1 MLLQLLHLLA
11 VVAEAMS
18 GALMGMRRGMDRVGL
33 CLVGAVTALGAG
45 TLRDVLLG
53 HEPLAWISHP
63 DYVLITIAAASV
75 AAACAKWLRHWQGLF
90 VTVDAIGLIAFTV
103 IGCDVPATTDVSPP
117 SSCWPRAC
125 WPRACTGNLGYSP
138 PPIRAAQVNRA
149 VRYPHSM
156 IQKKK
161 SQSHDPYAPV
171 AKNQLLA
178 ARLPMWRSKFIVLL
192 VFGAFAALAGR
203 AFWVQVVNQDFYVD
217 QGQKRYQRTIEL
229 DATRG
234 RIVDR
239 NGSMLAVSL
248 ATYEIWASPKLIDE
262 AAFVP
267 LSRLLDLP
275 LAELRRRLNGDKTF
289 VLLKRQVDAETAGH
303 LSKAGLAGI
312 TQIADS
318 KRFYPEGESAAH
330 VVGFTDIEDDGQEGV
345 ELAANEQLLGVPG
358 QREVIRDRLGRVV
371 SETRPLVPAQN
382 GETIHLTIDRRIQQL
397 AYAQLKDAIA
407 RHHAEAGSVV
417 VLDARNGEILAL
429 ANYPS
434 FDPNDRARLTGRQ
447 LRNRAVVDTFEPGST
462 IKPVVVALSIDEGKV
477 RPHSVIDTAPGWYKI
492 GPAVIHDTSNH
503 GVMTVAEAV
512 QKSSNIALAKLALNL
527 PAEKIWTK
535 YQEYGLGLRP
545 ELTFPGVASGKVRP
559 YKRWRPI
566 EQATMA
572 YGYGLSTS
580 LLQIAQVYTAYA
592 GDGTM
597 HHVSLLRNA
606 AGAATQS
613 GDAGHA
619 VTTPATAR
627 AIRSMLEMATGVGG
641 TGRAATVEGYR
652 VGGKT
657 GTARKQVGA
666 TYAKNRYR
674 ALFVGMAPMSDPRLI
689 VAVMIDDP
697 AGKAFYGGTVAG
709 PVFSGVTGGALQLLG
724 VPPDAPGT

>member
-1 MLLQLLHLLA
+1 
-11 VVAEAMS
+11 
-18 GALMGMRRGMDRVGL
+18 
-33 CLVGAVTALGAG
+33 
-45 TLRDVLLG
+45 
-53 HEPLAWISHP
+53 
-63 DYVLITIAAASV
+63 
-75 AAACAKWLRHWQGLF
+75 
-90 VTVDAIGLIAFTV
+90 
-103 IGCDVPATTDVSPP
+103 
-117 SSCWPRAC
+117 
-125 WPRACTGNLGYSP
+125 
-138 PPIRAAQVNRA
+138 
-149 VRYPHSM
+149 
-156 IQKKK
+156 
-161 SQSHDPYAPV
+161 
-171 AKNQLLA
+171 
-178 ARLPMWRSKFIVLL
+178 MWRSKFIVVL

-203 AFWVQVVNQDFYVD
+203 ALWVQVVNRDFYID
-217 QGQKRYQRTIEL
+217 QGQKRYQRAIEL

-248 ATYEIWASPKLIDE
+248 ATYEIWASPKLLDE
-262 AAFVP
+262 AALPP
-267 LSRLLDLP
+267 LSKLLDLP
-275 LAELRRRLNGDKTF
+275 LAELRRRLSGDKTF
-289 VLLKRQVDAETAGH
+289 VLLKRQVDADTAGH
-303 LSKAGLAGI
+303 LSKLGLAGI

-330 VVGFTDIEDDGQEGV
+330 VVGFTDIEDNGQEGV

-358 QREVIRDRLGRVV
+358 HREVIRDRLGRVV

-397 AYAQLKDAIA
+397 AYGQLKDAIA
-407 RHHAEAGSVV
+407 KHRAEAGSVV

-477 RPHSVIDTAPGWYKI
+477 RPQSVIDTAPGWYKI

-545 ELTFPGVASGKVRP
+545 DLTFPGVASGKVRP

-572 YGYGLSTS
+572 YGYGLSAS
-580 LLQIAQVYTAYA
+580 LLQIAQIYTAYA

-597 HHVSLLRNA
+597 HRVRLLREGTEAGGND
-606 AGAATQS
+606 AGASPQTR
-613 GDAGHA
+613 HA
-619 VTTPATAR
+619 VTTPGTAR
-627 AIRSMLEMATGVGG
+627 AIRSMLEMATGDGG

-709 PVFSGVTGGALQLLG
+709 PVFSAVTGGALQLLG
-724 VPPDAPGT
+724 VPPDA

>member
-1 MLLQLLHLLA
+1 
-11 VVAEAMS
+11 
-18 GALMGMRRGMDRVGL
+18 
-33 CLVGAVTALGAG
+33 
-45 TLRDVLLG
+45 
-53 HEPLAWISHP
+53 
-63 DYVLITIAAASV
+63 
-75 AAACAKWLRHWQGLF
+75 
-90 VTVDAIGLIAFTV
+90 
-103 IGCDVPATTDVSPP
+103 
-117 SSCWPRAC
+117 
-125 WPRACTGNLGYSP
+125 
-138 PPIRAAQVNRA
+138 
-149 VRYPHSM
+149 M
-156 IQKKK
+156 IQQKK
-161 SQSHDPYAPV
+161 SQSHDPYASV
-171 AKNQLLA
+171 AKNPLLA
-178 ARLPMWRSKFIVLL
+178 ARLPAWRSKFIVLL

-203 AFWVQVVNQDFYVD
+203 ALWVQVVNRDFYID

-248 ATYEIWASPKLIDE
+248 ATYEIWATPRQVDE
-262 AAFVP
+262 TAAVP
-267 LSRLLDLP
+267 LAKLLDLP
-275 LAELRRRLNGDKTF
+275 LAELRRRLNGDKSF
-289 VLLKRQVDAETAGH
+289 VLLKRQVDADTAAQ
-303 LSKAGLAGI
+303 LSRLGLAGI

-330 VVGFTDIEDDGQEGV
+330 VVGFTDIEDNGQEGV
-345 ELAANEQLLGVPG
+345 ELAANEHLLGVPG

-371 SETRPLVPAQN
+371 SETRPLVPARN

-397 AYAQLKDAIA
+397 AYGQLKEAIA
-407 RHHAEAGSVV
+407 KHHAEAGSVV

-462 IKPVVVALSIDEGKV
+462 IKPLVVALSIDEGKV
-477 RPHSVIDTAPGWYKI
+477 RPQSVIDTAPGWYKI

-503 GVMTVAEAV
+503 GVMTVSEAV

-527 PAEKIWTK
+527 PAETIWTK
-535 YQEYGLGLRP
+535 YRQYGLGLRP

-572 YGYGLSTS
+572 YGYGLSAS
-580 LLQIAQVYTAYA
+580 LLQMAQIYTAYA

-597 HHVSLLRNA
+597 QRVSLLRNGAHA
-606 AGAATQS
+606 AAPSVDT
-613 GDAGHA
+613 DLA
-619 VTTPATAR
+619 VTKPATAR
-627 AIRSMLEMATGVGG
+627 AIRAMLEMATGEGG
-641 TGRAATVEGYR
+641 TGRAAVVPGYR
-652 VGGKT
+652 IGGKT

-709 PVFSGVTGGALQLLG
+709 PVFSEVTGGALQLLG
-724 VPPDAPGT
+724 VPPDAPGI

>member
-1 MLLQLLHLLA
+1 
-11 VVAEAMS
+11 
-18 GALMGMRRGMDRVGL
+18 
-33 CLVGAVTALGAG
+33 
-45 TLRDVLLG
+45 
-53 HEPLAWISHP
+53 
-63 DYVLITIAAASV
+63 
-75 AAACAKWLRHWQGLF
+75 
-90 VTVDAIGLIAFTV
+90 
-103 IGCDVPATTDVSPP
+103 
-117 SSCWPRAC
+117 
-125 WPRACTGNLGYSP
+125 
-138 PPIRAAQVNRA
+138 
-149 VRYPHSM
+149 M
-156 IQKKK
+156 IPKKK
-161 SQSHDPYAPV
+161 SPSRDSYAPV
-171 AKNQLLA
+171 AKNQLLV
-178 ARLPMWRSKFIVLL
+178 ARLPMWRSKFIVVL
-192 VFGAFAALAGR
+192 VFAAFAALAGR
-203 AFWVQVVNQDFYVD
+203 AFWVQVVNRDFYVD

-248 ATYEIWASPKLIDE
+248 ATYEIWATPKLLDE
-262 AAFVP
+262 AALPP
-267 LSRLLDLP
+267 LSKLLDLP

-289 VLLKRQVDAETAGH
+289 VLLKRQVDADTAGH
-303 LSKAGLAGI
+303 LSKLGLAGI

-330 VVGFTDIEDDGQEGV
+330 VVGFTDIEDNGQEGV
-345 ELAANEQLLGVPG
+345 ELAANEHLLGVPG
-358 QREVIRDRLGRVV
+358 HREVIRDRLGRVV

-382 GETIHLTIDRRIQQL
+382 GDTIHLTIDRRIQQL

-407 RHHAEAGSVV
+407 KHRAEAGSVV

-477 RPHSVIDTAPGWYKI
+477 RPQSVIDTAPGWYKI

-503 GVMTVAEAV
+503 GAMTVAEAV

-527 PAEKIWTK
+527 PAEKIWAK
-535 YQEYGLGLRP
+535 YQEYGLGMRP

-572 YGYGLSTS
+572 YGYGLSAS
-580 LLQIAQVYTAYA
+580 LLQIAQIYTAYA

-597 HHVSLLRNA
+597 HPVRLVRENIDA
-606 AGAATQS
+606 AAAASQT
-613 GDAGHA
+613 GHA

-627 AIRSMLEMATGVGG
+627 AIRSMLEMATGDGG

-652 VGGKT
+652 IGGKT

-666 TYAKNRYR
+666 SYAKNRYR

-709 PVFSGVTGGALQLLG
+709 PVFSAVTGGSLQLLG
-724 VPPDAPGT
+724 VPPDARGVDGQNAAHAFAPS

>member
-1 MLLQLLHLLA
+1 
-11 VVAEAMS
+11 
-18 GALMGMRRGMDRVGL
+18 
-33 CLVGAVTALGAG
+33 
-45 TLRDVLLG
+45 
-53 HEPLAWISHP
+53 
-63 DYVLITIAAASV
+63 
-75 AAACAKWLRHWQGLF
+75 
-90 VTVDAIGLIAFTV
+90 
-103 IGCDVPATTDVSPP
+103 
-117 SSCWPRAC
+117 
-125 WPRACTGNLGYSP
+125 
-138 PPIRAAQVNRA
+138 
-149 VRYPHSM
+149 M

-178 ARLPMWRSKFIVLL
+178 ARLPMWRSKLVVLL
-192 VFGAFAALAGR
+192 VFGAFASLAGR

-217 QGQKRYQRTIEL
+217 QGQKRYQRTLEL

-248 ATYEIWASPKLIDE
+248 ATYEIWASPKLLDE
-262 AAFVP
+262 TAFAP
-267 LSRLLDLP
+267 LARLLDLP

-289 VLLKRQVDAETAGH
+289 VLLKRQVDADTAAH
-303 LSKAGLAGI
+303 LNKLGLAGI

-330 VVGFTDIEDDGQEGV
+330 VVGFTDIEDNGQEGV

-382 GETIHLTIDRRIQQL
+382 GDTIHLTIDRRIQQL

-407 RHHAEAGSVV
+407 KHHAEAGSVV

-477 RPHSVIDTAPGWYKI
+477 RPQSVIDTAPGWYKI

-503 GVMTVAEAV
+503 GAMTVAEAV

-527 PAEKIWTK
+527 PAEKIWNK

-592 GDGTM
+592 GDGTL
-597 HHVSLLRNA
+597 HQVSLLRKNPNA
-606 AGAATQS
+606 DSSSDTSTATSASTNATKAADRNADIGTAAQAGDK
-613 GDAGHA
+613 GRA

-627 AIRSMLEMATGVGG
+627 AIRSMLEMATGPGG
-641 TGRAATVEGYR
+641 TGRAAAVEGYR
-652 VGGKT
+652 IGGKT

-666 TYAKNRYR
+666 AYAKNRYR

-724 VPPDAPGT
+724 VPPDA

>member
-1 MLLQLLHLLA
+1 
-11 VVAEAMS
+11 
-18 GALMGMRRGMDRVGL
+18 
-33 CLVGAVTALGAG
+33 
-45 TLRDVLLG
+45 
-53 HEPLAWISHP
+53 
-63 DYVLITIAAASV
+63 
-75 AAACAKWLRHWQGLF
+75 
-90 VTVDAIGLIAFTV
+90 
-103 IGCDVPATTDVSPP
+103 
-117 SSCWPRAC
+117 
-125 WPRACTGNLGYSP
+125 
-138 PPIRAAQVNRA
+138 
-149 VRYPHSM
+149 M

-161 SQSHDPYAPV
+161 SQPRDPYAPV
-171 AKNQLLA
+171 AKNQLLV
-178 ARLPMWRSKFIVLL
+178 ARLPMWRSKFIVVL

-203 AFWVQVVNQDFYVD
+203 ALWVQVVNRDFYID

-248 ATYEIWASPKLIDE
+248 ATYEIWASPKLLDE
-262 AAFVP
+262 AALPP
-267 LSRLLDLP
+267 LSKLLDLP
-275 LAELRRRLNGDKTF
+275 LAELRRRLSGDKTF
-289 VLLKRQVDAETAGH
+289 VLLKRQVDADTAGH
-303 LSKAGLAGI
+303 LSKLGLPGI

-330 VVGFTDIEDDGQEGV
+330 VVGFTDIEDNGQEGV

-358 QREVIRDRLGRVV
+358 HREVIRDRLGRVV

-397 AYAQLKDAIA
+397 AYGQLKDAIA
-407 RHHAEAGSVV
+407 KHRAEAGSVV

-477 RPHSVIDTAPGWYKI
+477 RPQSVIDTAPGWYKI

-545 ELTFPGVASGKVRP
+545 DLTFPGVASGKVRP

-572 YGYGLSTS
+572 YGYGLSAS
-580 LLQIAQVYTAYA
+580 LLQIAQIYTAYA

-597 HHVSLLRNA
+597 HRVRLLREGTEAGGND
-606 AGAATQS
+606 AGASPQTR
-613 GDAGHA
+613 HA
-619 VTTPATAR
+619 VTTPGTAR
-627 AIRSMLEMATGVGG
+627 AIRSMLEMATGDGG

-709 PVFSGVTGGALQLLG
+709 PVFSAVTGGALQLLG
-724 VPPDAPGT
+724 VPPDA

>member
-1 MLLQLLHLLA
+1 
-11 VVAEAMS
+11 
-18 GALMGMRRGMDRVGL
+18 
-33 CLVGAVTALGAG
+33 
-45 TLRDVLLG
+45 
-53 HEPLAWISHP
+53 
-63 DYVLITIAAASV
+63 
-75 AAACAKWLRHWQGLF
+75 
-90 VTVDAIGLIAFTV
+90 
-103 IGCDVPATTDVSPP
+103 
-117 SSCWPRAC
+117 
-125 WPRACTGNLGYSP
+125 
-138 PPIRAAQVNRA
+138 
-149 VRYPHSM
+149 M

-161 SQSHDPYAPV
+161 LQPHDPYAPV
-171 AKNQLLA
+171 AKNPLLA
-178 ARLPMWRSKFIVLL
+178 ARLPAWRSRFIVLL
-192 VFGAFAALAGR
+192 VFGAFASLAGR
-203 AFWVQVVNQDFYVD
+203 AFWVQVVNRDFYVD

-248 ATYEIWASPKLIDE
+248 ATYEIWASPRLLDE
-262 AAFVP
+262 AAVAP
-267 LSRLLDLP
+267 LSKLLDLP

-289 VLLKRQVDAETAGH
+289 VLLKRQVDADTAAH
-303 LSKAGLAGI
+303 LSRLGLAGI

-330 VVGFTDIEDDGQEGV
+330 VVGFTDIEDNGQEGV
-345 ELAANEQLLGVPG
+345 ELAANRQLLGVPG

-371 SETRPLVPAQN
+371 SETRPLVPARN

-397 AYAQLKDAIA
+397 AYGQLKEAVA
-407 RHHAEAGSVV
+407 KHHAEAGSVV

-462 IKPVVVALSIDEGKV
+462 IKPVVVALSIDEGRV
-477 RPHSVIDTAPGWYKI
+477 RPQSIIDTAPGWYRI

-503 GVMTVAEAV
+503 GAMTVAEAV

-527 PAEKIWTK
+527 PAETIWTK
-535 YQEYGLGLRP
+535 YQQYGLGLRP
-545 ELTFPGVASGKVRP
+545 ELTFPGVASGRVHP
-559 YKRWRPI
+559 YRRWRPI

-572 YGYGLSTS
+572 YGYGLSAS
-580 LLQIAQVYTAYA
+580 LLQIAQIYTAYA

-597 HHVSLLRNA
+597 QRVSLLRDVT
-606 AGAATQS
+606 GAAATAAHPGTQ
-613 GDAGHA
+613 
-619 VTTPATAR
+619 VTTPGTAR
-627 AIRSMLEMATGVGG
+627 AIRSMLEMAAGAGG
-641 TGRAATVEGYR
+641 TGRAAAVDGYR
-652 VGGKT
+652 IGGKT

-724 VPPDAPGT
+724 VPPDAPGV

>member
-1 MLLQLLHLLA
+1 
-11 VVAEAMS
+11 
-18 GALMGMRRGMDRVGL
+18 
-33 CLVGAVTALGAG
+33 
-45 TLRDVLLG
+45 
-53 HEPLAWISHP
+53 
-63 DYVLITIAAASV
+63 
-75 AAACAKWLRHWQGLF
+75 
-90 VTVDAIGLIAFTV
+90 
-103 IGCDVPATTDVSPP
+103 
-117 SSCWPRAC
+117 
-125 WPRACTGNLGYSP
+125 
-138 PPIRAAQVNRA
+138 
-149 VRYPHSM
+149 M

-171 AKNQLLA
+171 AKHPLLA

-192 VFGAFAALAGR
+192 VFGAFASLAGR

-262 AAFVP
+262 AAVAP
-267 LSRLLDLP
+267 LSKLLDLP

-303 LSKAGLAGI
+303 LSKLGLAGI

-330 VVGFTDIEDDGQEGV
+330 VVGFTDIEDNGQEGV

-382 GETIHLTIDRRIQQL
+382 GDTIHLTIDRRIQQL
-397 AYAQLKDAIA
+397 AYAQLKEAIA
-407 RHHAEAGSVV
+407 KHHAEAGSVV

-477 RPHSVIDTAPGWYKI
+477 RPQSMIDTAPGWYKI

-580 LLQIAQVYTAYA
+580 LLQMAQVYTAYA

-597 HHVSLLRNA
+597 HRASLLRNG
-606 AGAATQS
+606 AGAAAPS
-613 GDAGHA
+613 DDKGHA

-652 VGGKT
+652 IGGKT

>member
-1 MLLQLLHLLA
+1 
-11 VVAEAMS
+11 
-18 GALMGMRRGMDRVGL
+18 
-33 CLVGAVTALGAG
+33 
-45 TLRDVLLG
+45 
-53 HEPLAWISHP
+53 
-63 DYVLITIAAASV
+63 
-75 AAACAKWLRHWQGLF
+75 
-90 VTVDAIGLIAFTV
+90 
-103 IGCDVPATTDVSPP
+103 
-117 SSCWPRAC
+117 
-125 WPRACTGNLGYSP
+125 
-138 PPIRAAQVNRA
+138 
-149 VRYPHSM
+149 M
-156 IQKKK
+156 IQNKK

-171 AKNQLLA
+171 TKNPLLA
-178 ARLPMWRSKFIVLL
+178 ARLPAWRSKFIVLL
-192 VFGAFAALAGR
+192 VFGAFASLAGR
-203 AFWVQVVNQDFYVD
+203 ALWVQVVNRDFYVD

-234 RIVDR
+234 RIIDR

-248 ATYEIWASPKLIDE
+248 ATYEIWAHPKQVDE
-262 AAFVP
+262 TAVAP
-267 LSRLLDLP
+267 LSKLLDLP

-289 VLLKRQVDAETAGH
+289 VLLKRQVDADTAAQ
-303 LSKAGLAGI
+303 LSKLGLAGI

-330 VVGFTDIEDDGQEGV
+330 VVGFTDIEDNGQEGV

-371 SETRPLVPAQN
+371 SETRPLVPARN
-382 GETIHLTIDRRIQQL
+382 GDTIHLTIDRRIQQL
-397 AYAQLKDAIA
+397 AYAQLKEAIA
-407 RHHAEAGSVV
+407 KHHAEAGSVV

-477 RPHSVIDTAPGWYKI
+477 RPQSMIDTAPGWYKI

-503 GVMTVAEAV
+503 GMMTVSEAV

-527 PAEKIWTK
+527 PAETIWTK
-535 YQEYGLGLRP
+535 YQQYGLGLRP

-572 YGYGLSTS
+572 YGYGLSAS

-597 HHVSLLRNA
+597 QRVSLLRNGAHA
-606 AGAATQS
+606 AAPS
-613 GDAGHA
+613 VDADLA
-619 VTTPATAR
+619 VTKPATAR
-627 AIRSMLEMATGVGG
+627 AIRSMLEMATSEGG
-641 TGRAATVEGYR
+641 TGRAAAVAGYR
-652 VGGKT
+652 IGGKT

-709 PVFSGVTGGALQLLG
+709 PVFSEVTGGALQLLG
-724 VPPDAPGT
+724 VPPDAPGV